1 MHIGFIKSAF
11 LLSLMALSTPA
22 AAQSVTEAF
31 QKVKDSVVVVRTA
44 EKTLPRTRGGAP
56 LSAAGLG
63 SGVFIDAGKA
73 LVMTAAHVV
82 QTSDAIEVEFTSG
95 EVIRARVISSEPTT
109 DVALLKLEKRPLD
122 AVVAPLGDSD
132 QMAVGEQI
140 FIVGAPLGI
149 SHTLTVG
156 HLSARRDA
164 KKLFGNFASAELF
177 QTDAAVNHGNSGGP
191 MFNMA
196 GEVIGIVSSMISRS
210 GGYEG
215 LGFVITSNTAR
226 QVLLDEPTPWSGMEG
241 YYLTGDMARVFNLP
255 QRLGILVQRVAENSP
270 AARMGI
276 LPGTIK
282 AVIEDEEVILGG
294 DIILEVGGIKL
305 SETDGRERIRA
316 LLRELGPGEEITIT
330 VLRGGRR
337 TDLLASPYGG

>member
-149 SHTLTVG
+149 SHTLTV
-156 HLSARRDA
+156 
-164 KKLFGNFASAELF
+164 
-177 QTDAAVNHGNSGGP
+177 
-191 MFNMA
+191 
-196 GEVIGIVSSMISRS
+196 EVR
-210 GGYEG
+210 
-215 LGFVITSNTAR
+215 
-226 QVLLDEPTPWSGMEG
+226 
-241 YYLTGDMARVFNLP
+241 
-255 QRLGILVQRVAENSP
+255 
-270 AARMGI
+270 
-276 LPGTIK
+276 
-282 AVIEDEEVILGG
+282 
-294 DIILEVGGIKL
+294 
-305 SETDGRERIRA
+305 
-316 LLRELGPGEEITIT
+316 
-330 VLRGGRR
+330 
-337 TDLLASPYGG
+337 